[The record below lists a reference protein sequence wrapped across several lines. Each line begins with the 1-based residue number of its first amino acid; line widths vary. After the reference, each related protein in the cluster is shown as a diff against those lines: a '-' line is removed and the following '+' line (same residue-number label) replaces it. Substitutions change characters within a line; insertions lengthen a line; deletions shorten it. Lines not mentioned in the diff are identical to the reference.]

1 MKGLKPIRHV
11 HVSHFL
17 PNLHVPTKIG
27 ISILY
32 GGRLEPTFFYNY
44 ATAFSSNMNVIY
56 YILPGC
62 KPVVTSCPGSL
73 QSFILCFIKDVIF
86 SRGNSVIHLPH
97 VK

>member
-1 MKGLKPIRHV
+1 VEEDDDYLTCGKCMTEFP
-11 HVSHFL
+11 
-17 PNLHVPTKIG
+17 IG

-32 GGRLEPTFFYNY
+32 GGRLEPTFFYSY

-86 SRGNSVIHLPH
+86 SRGNSVIHLP
-97 VK
+97 V